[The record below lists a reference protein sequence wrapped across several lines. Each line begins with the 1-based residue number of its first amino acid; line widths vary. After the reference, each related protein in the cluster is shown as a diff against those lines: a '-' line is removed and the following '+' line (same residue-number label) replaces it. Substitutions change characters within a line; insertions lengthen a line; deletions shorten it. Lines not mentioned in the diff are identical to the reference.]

1 MIRHRFALL
10 ALAPLTLA
18 AAPLTLRESAD
29 LALRKN
35 LGLAVRREDTGIAD
49 DRIEVAR
56 AEFDAL
62 FNFNTGVRESRTAGA
77 DYVSRSPLTQSW
89 DNTASLSKKFSTG
102 TTVTLESG
110 FAPTWGRNQAV
121 SPEYRTVAGASV
133 SQPLLKNGGESVNLA
148 PLARARLNLERTKVN
163 LRIAAVDLITDTAV
177 AYRNMSAARDL
188 LALRE
193 SGLLAAEK
201 LLAEVKARHQ
211 PGIGTSTLQDELQ
224 AASDVA
230 ARRVEVAQARRDM
243 ERAGDILRDLLGENP
258 ARNQTSEP
266 PEVARLP
273 AEPPAIPDFV
283 TFMTEVGRF
292 NPEAELRDID
302 RRDAET
308 ALDAALNQD
317 APSLDLVAGARSLGR
332 DDSAWG
338 GVEGLRRD
346 HGYELSAGLRFT
358 LPLGMREAEANL
370 RAARRAR
377 EQALL
382 READTRR
389 RVGYSARAAWRDLIA
404 ARDRLAAAETGLALQ
419 TRAYDGERS
428 RNQRGLSSLNDVLQA
443 AARLDRARLDRL
455 SAALD
460 CATADI
466 RRARLDGDILTQLGY
481 RWSEIDDSSGADA
494 HLTAAATR

>member
-1 MIRHRFALL
+1 MIRLRLALL
-10 ALAPLTLA
+10 ALAPALLP
-18 AAPLTLRESAD
+18 AAPLSLRDSVD

-35 LGLAVRREDTGIAD
+35 LGLAVRREDNGIAD
-49 DRIEVAR
+49 ARIEVAR

-62 FNFNTGVRESRTAGA
+62 FNFNTGVSESRTAGA

-89 DNTASLSKKFSTG
+89 NNTASIAKKFSTG
-102 TTVTLESG
+102 TTVSLDAG
-110 FAPTWGRNQAV
+110 FSPTWGRSQPV

-133 SQPLLKNGGESVNLA
+133 SQPLLRGAGEAVNLA
-148 PLARARLNLERTKVN
+148 PLARARLNLERTKIN
-163 LRIAAVDLITDTAV
+163 MRIAAVDLITDTAV

-193 SGLLAAEK
+193 SGLIAAEK
-201 LLAEVKARHQ
+201 LLAEVKARHK

-258 ARNQTSEP
+258 ARDHATEP
-266 PEVARLP
+266 PEVAPLP
-273 AEPPAIPDFV
+273 TVPPAVPDFGV
-283 TFMTEVGRF
+283 FMTEVDRF
-292 NPEAELRDID
+292 NPEGELRDID
-302 RRDAET
+302 KRDADT
-308 ALDAALNQD
+308 ALAAARVQD

-332 DDSAWG
+332 DDTAWG

-346 HGYELSAGLRFT
+346 HGYEISAGLRFT

-370 RAARRAR
+370 RAARRVR

-382 READTRR
+382 REAETRR
-389 RVGYSARAAWRDLIA
+389 RVGYAARSAWRDLIA
-404 ARDRLAAAETGLALQ
+404 ARDRLTAAETGLRLQ
-419 TRAYDGERS
+419 TRAYEGERS
-428 RNQRGLSSLNDVLQA
+428 RNTRGLSSLNDVLQA

-455 SAALD
+455 AAALD
-460 CATADI
+460 CATADV
-466 RRARLDGDILTQLGY
+466 RRARLDGEILTRLGY
-481 RWSEIDDSSGADA
+481 QWRELDDVSGAEA
-494 HLTAAATR
+494 HTLIPR